1 MKTEKLTP
9 LNYDDTFAYG
19 CLHDIPIPNS
29 TLETTFTPQQERAVL
44 MEIFD
49 QTDGHNW
56 RKSTHWGNNSV
67 SHCLWYG
74 ITCDQTN
81 SYIISITLTTNNLV
95 GALPRSLWKLRNLQ
109 GLCVGNNNKL
119 LGNLFEILS
128 TNMTTLLRLDLAFNK
143 LSGEI
148 PAEILPKIPSLVKV
162 QLCCQLGKG
171 LSSTIPRDIG
181 NLSELQV
188 LSIGENTLNG
198 MIPKSIAKLKK
209 LWFLDLESV
218 SFLSGGFENLYNL
231 SSLRYMHLSLAGL
244 NGTLPDDF
252 GLYFPAMIEC
262 LLPGNHFSGSIPS
275 TMGNMTNLW
284 HLNLANN
291 AFSVLI
297 TLGFFFYEKK
307 RFLSV
312 TFVCSQI
319 IILTV
324 LAMLQIIPAWLLE
337 LNVIA
342 LFIGLAGRG
351 KGARGIMKTSVFY
364 FQTFDALLSNTDVWP
379 VEVLET
385 QRYIANVFNFR
396 FSGLACEFPRL
407 FTPLGELASLLILP
421 LICILLVWFYFTL
434 GYLVFKIFEYPN
446 LEERRLRL
454 RNTCLQLSVMTLNFT
469 YFPIVKKTASTLAH
483 CGEDNGQRYLREAPW
498 MECEGYDYTILQVLG
513 WLALP
518 LYVIG
523 VPFGLFL
530 PLLHFNKVARRH
542 EMPQQDQESLD
553 SWLGSIY
560 LPYREEFRPYFEI
573 IFLLRRML
581 IAFALSLINRASSFQ
596 TIAVCFVLLVALCL
610 QLSFRPL
617 NDSYQKF
624 PLENTAETLV
634 LLTLHFSFM
643 NVRYAAL
650 NPDSSLP
657 IIWMIVSV
665 NVVLL
670 CGMVVS
676 IILLLKK
683 AGNADEMVHEA
694 RGHEEH
700 APVLGDGAREQYGT
714 FEE

>member
-1 MKTEKLTP
+1 MIRLVRCSQALGTSRHVNTSCNPTGSCECGIDPDWLRETNGAIDRPFITCNKS
-9 LNYDDTFAYG
+9 
-19 CLHDIPIPNS
+19 CLCQKGSRDRFCSLCEHGYYKQGILCYACRKSKASVYII
-29 TLETTFTPQQERAVL
+29 AVL
-44 MEIFD
+44 
-49 QTDGHNW
+49 
-56 RKSTHWGNNSV
+56 
-67 SHCLWYG
+67 L
-74 ITCDQTN
+74 
-81 SYIISITLTTNNLV
+81 
-95 GALPRSLWKLRNLQ
+95 
-109 GLCVGNNNKL
+109 
-119 LGNLFEILS
+119 ILS
-128 TNMTTLLRLDLAFNK
+128 IM
-143 LSGEI
+143 
-148 PAEILPKIPSLVKV
+148 
-162 QLCCQLGKG
+162 
-171 LSSTIPRDIG
+171 
-181 NLSELQV
+181 
-188 LSIGENTLNG
+188 
-198 MIPKSIAKLKK
+198 
-209 LWFLDLESV
+209 
-218 SFLSGGFENLYNL
+218 
-231 SSLRYMHLSLAGL
+231 
-244 NGTLPDDF
+244 
-252 GLYFPAMIEC
+252 
-262 LLPGNHFSGSIPS
+262 
-275 TMGNMTNLW
+275 
-284 HLNLANN
+284 
-291 AFSVLI
+291 LI

-312 TFVCSQI
+312 TFVFSQI

-385 QRYIANVFNFR
+385 QRYIGNVFNFR

-643 NVRYAAL
+643 NERYAAL
-650 NPDSSLP
+650 NP
-657 IIWMIVSV
+657 
-665 NVVLL
+665 
-670 CGMVVS
+670 
-676 IILLLKK
+676 
-683 AGNADEMVHEA
+683 A
-694 RGHEEH
+694 
-700 APVLGDGAREQYGT
+700 
-714 FEE
+714 

>member
-1 MKTEKLTP
+1 
-9 LNYDDTFAYG
+9 
-19 CLHDIPIPNS
+19 
-29 TLETTFTPQQERAVL
+29 
-44 MEIFD
+44 
-49 QTDGHNW
+49 
-56 RKSTHWGNNSV
+56 
-67 SHCLWYG
+67 
-74 ITCDQTN
+74 
-81 SYIISITLTTNNLV
+81 
-95 GALPRSLWKLRNLQ
+95 
-109 GLCVGNNNKL
+109 
-119 LGNLFEILS
+119 
-128 TNMTTLLRLDLAFNK
+128 
-143 LSGEI
+143 
-148 PAEILPKIPSLVKV
+148 
-162 QLCCQLGKG
+162 
-171 LSSTIPRDIG
+171 
-181 NLSELQV
+181 
-188 LSIGENTLNG
+188 
-198 MIPKSIAKLKK
+198 
-209 LWFLDLESV
+209 
-218 SFLSGGFENLYNL
+218 
-231 SSLRYMHLSLAGL
+231 
-244 NGTLPDDF
+244 
-252 GLYFPAMIEC
+252 
-262 LLPGNHFSGSIPS
+262 
-275 TMGNMTNLW
+275 
-284 HLNLANN
+284 
-291 AFSVLI
+291 
-297 TLGFFFYEKK
+297 
-307 RFLSV
+307 
-312 TFVCSQI
+312 
-319 IILTV
+319 
-324 LAMLQIIPAWLLE
+324 
-337 LNVIA
+337 
-342 LFIGLAGRG
+342 
-351 KGARGIMKTSVFY
+351 MKTSVFY

-385 QRYIANVFNFR
+385 QRYIGNVFNFR

-498 MECEGYDYTILQVLG
+498 MECEGYGHTILQVFG

-523 VPFGLFL
+523 VPFGSFL

-683 AGNADEMVHEA
+683 AGNAGEMVHEA